1 MDKRVKIKVFGK
13 VQGVSYRYGVE
24 KLAGEMDLKGW
35 VANMP
40 DGTVEIEAEGEEEG
54 LNKLVDW
61 CKQGSEYAEVENV
74 EVERGEASGEFDS
87 FERR

>member
-13 VQGVSYRYGVE
+13 VQGVSSRYGVE

-54 LNKLVDW
+54 LNK
-61 CKQGSEYAEVENV
+61 
-74 EVERGEASGEFDS
+74 
-87 FERR
+87 